1 MNTLISILVP
11 VIVAYGFVRE
21 LQVPFHIKRLLWPGV
36 APLQRNLIRIK
47 PLDCEK
53 CLSFWLSLLYTLIST
68 GSIATALAY
77 ACLSYGTAL
86 IVIKP

>member
-1 MNTLISILVP
+1 MQTLISIVLP
-11 VIVAYGFVRE
+11 VIVAYIIVRE
-21 LQVPFHIKRLLWPGV
+21 LRLPFHIKAKLWPGV

-47 PLDCEK
+47 PFDCEK
-53 CLSFWLSLLYTLIST
+53 CLSFWLSLCYSLVLT
-68 GSIATALAY
+68 GNLHTAFAY